1 MKSVSIST
9 AGFASTQC
17 RVGTVSTGSLQ
28 RNMTTSADKEIGVVC
43 FFDLNV
49 DFETDQFF
57 EGSNFTPPSR
67 K

>member
-49 DFETDQFF
+49 DFENASVVSDTFSFRRQ
-57 EGSNFTPPSR
+57 
-67 K
+67 